1 MINKVTIPE
10 EVMITIINRALKRA
24 RRRKYIMCFNKV
36 AEVYGNAQKARQ
48 YCKQIADNYPY
59 FTAADFEVEA
69 RKWIQEN
76 KAWAYKIS
84 SLRRKLR
91 QWARRQYIVK
101 YYKPGVYELI

>member
-1 MINKVTIPE
+1 MPRITIPE
-10 EVMITIINRALKRA
+10 EVMIYIIKQALKRS
-24 RRRKYIMCFNKV
+24 RRRKYILCFNRA
-36 AEVYGNAQKARQ
+36 AEVYGDAYKAKQ

-69 RKWIQEN
+69 RKYIERE
-76 KAWAYKIS
+76 KAYVYKIT

-101 YYKPGVYELI
+101 YYKPGVYEVLP